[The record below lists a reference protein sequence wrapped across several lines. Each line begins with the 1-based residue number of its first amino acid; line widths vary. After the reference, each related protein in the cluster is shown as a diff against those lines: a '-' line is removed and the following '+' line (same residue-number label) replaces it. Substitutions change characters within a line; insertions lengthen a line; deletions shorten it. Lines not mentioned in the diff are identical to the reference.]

1 MECDITCEFED
12 FLQEIDDR
20 YRDLCEFYDRTYG
33 FRHNTEDDILYIQG
47 MIKDIK
53 QYKKYGLEEYLTL
66 LADLSRSLYYFQKSS
81 GMVYNIP
88 LLQLITYVNTFIS
101 LDILSR
107 VSLSISGSIVDI
119 DCDLFSNLHKVCWRE
134 HPIS

>member
-20 YRDLCEFYDRTYG
+20 YRDLCEFYDKTYG
-33 FRHNTEDDILYIQG
+33 FRHDTEDDILYIQG
-47 MIKDIK
+47 MIKEIK

-88 LLQLITYVNTFIS
+88 LLQLITYVNTFS
-101 LDILSR
+101 NSCMHSFKDVFTKKCPDTQHR
-107 VSLSISGSIVDI
+107 
-119 DCDLFSNLHKVCWRE
+119 DC
-134 HPIS
+134 